1 MDIYLLYANA
11 ISVLM
16 IQIKNKASTFYFCYE
31 MAVNLFIGRVVF
43 YSLLLHQQCR
53 GLSLFAMRHL

>member
-16 IQIKNKASTFYFCYE
+16 IQIKNKASTFYFCYV
-31 MAVNLFIGRVVF
+31 MAVIIF
-43 YSLLLHQQCR
+43 YKFEFSP
-53 GLSLFAMRHL
+53 F